1 MCQLKNRGE
10 EKLNKTKAAILI
22 GVILL
27 ISSNLVMLANA
38 SNNEGSL
45 NSGRHKQLS
54 RTKRSNGSQCGCY
67 SNVHKPPRR
76 LCIVHMERPS
86 RRHIVWTEPINVF
99 HNGTTYNGKLVYYA
113 ISTHKP
119 EIVGDWGVQAKF
131 YDEYNFCHFDFDIRL
146 ATRATSFNVV
156 PELPLIGTAGAS
168 VAMVLG
174 LALFKAK
181 RKPL

>member
-1 MCQLKNRGE
+1 MKNRGKG
-10 EKLNKTKAAILI
+10 KLNKTKAAILI
-22 GVILL
+22 GIVLL

-38 SNNEGSL
+38 TSYNEGSL
-45 NSGRHKQLS
+45 TSGYAVTSNYHGLNVPIGAEVVVTASTTNNRVDFVLFIWKDPAGHTVWQEAVKVTWDGTFFNSEKV
-54 RTKRSNGSQCGCY
+54 Y
-67 SNVHKPPRR
+67 S
-76 LCIVHMERPS
+76 
-86 RRHIVWTEPINVF
+86 
-99 HNGTTYNGKLVYYA
+99 A
-113 ISTHKP
+113 QSTHKP

-131 YDEYNFCHFDFDIRL
+131 FDEFNFCHFDFDIRL

>member
-1 MCQLKNRGE
+1 
-10 EKLNKTKAAILI
+10 LNKTKAAILI
-22 GVILL
+22 GIILL

-38 SNNEGSL
+38 TSDGEGSL
-45 NSGRHKQLS
+45 SSGYAVTNNYHGQNVPFGADVIVTAMSTNSQVDEVRFIWKDPAGQ
-54 RTKRSNGSQCGCY
+54 
-67 SNVHKPPRR
+67 V
-76 LCIVHMERPS
+76 
-86 RRHIVWTEPINVF
+86 VWDETINVF

-119 EIVGDWGVQAKF
+119 GAIGDWGVQAKF
-131 YDEYNFCHFDFDIRL
+131 YDEINYCWMDFDIRL

>member
-1 MCQLKNRGE
+1 M
-10 EKLNKTKAAILI
+10 NKTKAAILI

-45 NSGRHKQLS
+45 NSGYAV
-54 RTKRSNGSQCGCY
+54 TSNYHGL
-67 SNVHKPPRR
+67 NVPMGANVVVTAMSTNHHVDYVLFIWKDPAG
-76 LCIVHMERPS
+76 
-86 RRHIVWTEPINVF
+86 HIVWTEPINVF
-99 HNGTTYNGKLVYYA
+99 HNGTTYNDKLVYYA

-146 ATRATSFNVV
+146 ATRATSSNVV